1 MRRYDSRMSFMAEP
15 VSWRRRL
22 LFPAVTLV
30 AAGLIA
36 IFARPAAPPPGSGE
50 AIARFV
56 GEGLRGGTLGTTDD
70 LVRAAF
76 ARSLDGVD
84 PSTLSVEV
92 RDGDP
97 MPEPSGATHHA
108 IVSRDGRPWLL
119 VRARYDPDP
128 ARQALVGV
136 SAIE

>member
-1 MRRYDSRMSFMAEP
+1 MSFVAQP
-15 VSWRRRL
+15 GSWRRRL
-22 LFPAVTLV
+22 LFPAMTLL

-36 IFARPAAPPPGSGE
+36 LFARPAAPPPGSGE

-56 GEGLRGGTLGTTDD
+56 GEGLRGGTLGATDG
-70 LVRAAF
+70 LVREAL

-84 PSTLSVEV
+84 PTTLSVEI

-97 MPEPSGATHHA
+97 LPEPSGATHHA
-108 IVSRDGRPWLL
+108 IVSRDARPWLVL
-119 VRARYDPDP
+119 RARYDPDP